1 MEPRIVVWKLVY
13 FKKEIDV
20 ALTLVTRNSNVSK
33 IAFTYKRVNFVDADA
48 VITRWTRTF
57 IYIYSKK
64 GRENRFLNLYYHVKK
79 NPHGIST
86 GTINHTSQ
94 NLIQP

>member
-33 IAFTYKRVNFVDADA
+33 IAFTYKRVNFVDAAA
-48 VITRWTRTF
+48 VITRWTWTF

-64 GRENRFLNLYYHVKK
+64 ERENGFLNLYLHVKK
-79 NPHGIST
+79 TLTVYQQG
-86 GTINHTSQ
+86 Q
-94 NLIQP
+94 